1 MLLENTNFIFFI
13 MGHILGL
20 KQEKFRQNMLQLI
33 LFLEYGFWPVEKSAQ
48 WYTTLCFI
56 VVPKGKGKEKGA
68 ENIFEDIIA

>member
-48 WYTTLCFI
+48 
-56 VVPKGKGKEKGA
+56 
-68 ENIFEDIIA
+68 